1 MKGVVI
7 SNVVRVEFLR
17 RVVRLVTDRK
27 HEGRSTVRKT
37 LLKGKIVTSH
47 IYTYT
52 QKQKYTIQYINKINL
67 VSN

>member
-1 MKGVVI
+1 MPVGDMAPTYVVMI
-7 SNVVRVEFLR
+7 NVVRVEFLR

-47 IYTYT
+47 IYIYT
-52 QKQKYTIQYINKINL
+52 QKQKHKQKIIH
-67 VSN
+67 